1 MGLSSLFD
9 LDDEMEMSAAAVRG
23 SCGLALTYI
32 DCELNVVVVCCRSVN
47 RVQYLDLSMA
57 VVSVQTLED
66 LLSSCVH
73 LLRLSL
79 ESCHLSNNV
88 CR

>member
-1 MGLSSLFD
+1 VLRQKKFYD
-9 LDDEMEMSAAAVRG
+9 
-23 SCGLALTYI
+23 
-32 DCELNVVVVCCRSVN
+32 ELNMIIVCCSGVN
-47 RVQYLDLSMA
+47 RVRYLDLSVA
-57 VVSVQTLED
+57 VISVQTLEE

-79 ESCHLSNNV
+79 ESCHLNSNI

>member
-1 MGLSSLFD
+1 MR
-9 LDDEMEMSAAAVRG
+9 VP
-23 SCGLALTYI
+23 
-32 DCELNVVVVCCRSVN
+32 VVYVPPYTPSVCDGSVN
-47 RVQYLDLSMA
+47 RLRYLDLSMA
-57 VVSVQTLED
+57 VVSVQTLEE

-79 ESCHLSNNV
+79 ESCQLSNNV